1 MGAISPT
8 NQQKNEGNLRLFGW
22 NCGSH
27 LLTWL
32 AEAAESVLLVDA
44 DAVNTRRGLALIQ
57 AVLAKRS
64 CEPGSTVAAAGR
76 YKEGLL
82 LVQWGVAE
90 IKQKKRRGGRVSER
104 LWNNWGFLNMR
115 QKSTFMSKHRRRRLD
130 RTAKQ
135 WPG

>member
-22 NCGSH
+22 NCWSH

-57 AVLAKRS
+57 AVLAQRS

-76 YKEGLL
+76 DKEGLL

-90 IKQKKRRGGRVSER
+90 IKQKQKREVG
-104 LWNNWGFLNMR
+104 
-115 QKSTFMSKHRRRRLD
+115 
-130 RTAKQ
+130 
-135 WPG
+135 

>member
-22 NCGSH
+22 NCWSH

-76 YKEGLL
+76 DKEGLI

-90 IKQKKRRGGRVSER
+90 IKQKKKGR
-104 LWNNWGFLNMR
+104 
-115 QKSTFMSKHRRRRLD
+115 
-130 RTAKQ
+130 
-135 WPG
+135 